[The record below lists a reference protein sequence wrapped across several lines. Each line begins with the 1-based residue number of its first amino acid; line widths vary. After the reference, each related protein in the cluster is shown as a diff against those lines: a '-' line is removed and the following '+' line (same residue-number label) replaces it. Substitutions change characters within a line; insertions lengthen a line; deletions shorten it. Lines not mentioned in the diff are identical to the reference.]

1 MRYLGAEEGGLMKLH
16 VALLACAGLF
26 VLASAASAEPPI
38 GSRIGE
44 STVKQKVNDP
54 AVSAHIAHELAGCAL
69 LTRGSAARDL
79 LNARTAEAAK
89 EFLKRLDGDEDC
101 LANIDRN
108 DRVEGVEVTFPPDV
122 MRGDLAEELVKRDR
136 SAAAQLPPL
145 PLQKVYSRPW
155 YAFTGRDVSVDEM
168 ATCVADT
175 NPSAILALL
184 DSAPYSP
191 GEGTAFANLVPYMG
205 PCLRSGTKLAGAREP
220 LRAALAEALYQ
231 RLENPSEEVAP
242 VTPNSAGAAP
252 K

>member
-1 MRYLGAEEGGLMKLH
+1 MRYSGAEKGGPMKLQ

-26 VLASAASAEPPI
+26 VLASAGSAEPPI
-38 GSRIGE
+38 GSRVGE
-44 STVKQKVNDP
+44 RTIKQKVNDQ
-54 AVSAHIAHELAGCAL
+54 AEAAHVAHELAGCAL
-69 LTRGSAARDL
+69 LTRGSAAREL
-79 LNARTAEAAK
+79 LNARTAEAVK
-89 EFLKRLDGDEDC
+89 ESRERLGGEEEC
-101 LANIDRN
+101 FANIDRN
-108 DRVEGVEVTFPPDV
+108 DLVDGVQVSFPPDV

-136 SAAAQLPPL
+136 SSAAQLPPL

-155 YAFTGRDVSVDEM
+155 HAFTGRDVSVDEM

-205 PCLRSGTKLAGAREP
+205 PCLRIGTKLAGAREP

-231 RLENPSEEVAP
+231 RLENPSEEVAA
-242 VTPNSAGAAP
+242 VAPNGADTAS